1 MDSLAARD
9 GNRTHNIWIAVAVF
23 AALRLAASDSGIGL
37 VRQWLWIPIRYYSQ
51 DALTRAAYSH
61 VIHLSAD
68 FHDTKSYSDKYTAI
82 EASQWI
88 SNGVE
93 SVLLQAAP
101 MMIDMCVALMYL
113 SITFGPYE
121 GFITLA
127 TGAFFF
133 ITTGKLLAGSN
144 QTTRQRTIA
153 RHQETDVRSVGLQGW
168 QTASAFNRIA
178 YEDTRHADAVTKR
191 WNSEKQYMFTSC
203 VSVAFQT
210 VVLTSGLLASAFL
223 AVYRIQ
229 NGKASPGQFAMLL
242 MYWSQLTGPLQFFA
256 GLGRNMSSEFIAAER
271 LRDLFKTK
279 PTVQNNERARP
290 LELGACDVTFDKVT
304 FSYDGK
310 KNT

>member
-1 MDSLAARD
+1 
-9 GNRTHNIWIAVAVF
+9 
-23 AALRLAASDSGIGL
+23 
-37 VRQWLWIPIRYYSQ
+37 
-51 DALTRAAYSH
+51 
-61 VIHLSAD
+61 
-68 FHDTKSYSDKYTAI
+68 
-82 EASQWI
+82 
-88 SNGVE
+88 
-93 SVLLQAAP
+93 
-101 MMIDMCVALMYL
+101 
-113 SITFGPYE
+113 
-121 GFITLA
+121 
-127 TGAFFF
+127 
-133 ITTGKLLAGSN
+133 
-144 QTTRQRTIA
+144 
-153 RHQETDVRSVGLQGW
+153 
-168 QTASAFNRIA
+168 
-178 YEDTRHADAVTKR
+178 
-191 WNSEKQYMFTSC
+191 
-203 VSVAFQT
+203 